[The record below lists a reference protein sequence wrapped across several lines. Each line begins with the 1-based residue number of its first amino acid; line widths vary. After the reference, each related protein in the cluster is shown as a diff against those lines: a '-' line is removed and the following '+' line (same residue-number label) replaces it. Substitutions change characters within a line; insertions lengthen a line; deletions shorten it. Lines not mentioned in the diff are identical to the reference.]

1 MKMTTSLSISKENK
15 YGIIRNL
22 SIRYLMIR
30 EKLNNNY
37 NKNNNAINYIESSHS
52 ERFTYHLISSKD
64 RIELQNFNTPKYMDL
79 YEQCNNL
86 LKDLEIEFNKLK
98 EEQQKRIVPSFNEAE
113 SKLINQNIQLIS
125 DKMTKK
131 LKKCKYL
138 SKELKTLLA
147 NSDIDDNIKINMY
160 QNLLNRLAEKSR
172 EMQINE
178 ELYLKK
184 FQELNAYDES
194 FFSNNQNNIIN
205 TISTNNNINNYDSI
219 ETNQTQN
226 FFSNTAKKLD
236 VGKERN
242 KEIDIMVNTVNELK
256 TIFEE
261 ASNMVIQQGTI
272 LDRIDYNTYQSR
284 HHIRRGNRELE
295 ETHERLKSGC
305 LRRLNQILIIA
316 IFIMSILIIFKNEI
330 NIWQYFTLK
339 KAEFFEN

>member
-1 MKMTTSLSISKENK
+1 MNISVSFSKENK
-15 YGIIRNL
+15 HGIIRNL

-30 EKLNNNY
+30 EKLNINY
-37 NKNNNAINYIESSHS
+37 NKDNYQNNYIETNNN
-52 ERFTYHLISSKD
+52 ERFTSHLISSKD
-64 RIELQNFNTPKYMDL
+64 RIELQNFNSPKYMDL

-86 LKDLEIEFNKLK
+86 LKDLEVEFNKLK
-98 EEQQKRIVPSFNEAE
+98 EEQQKRIVPSFNEAV

-138 SKELKTLLA
+138 SKELKVLLA

-184 FQELNAYDES
+184 FQELNGFDES
-194 FFSNNQNNIIN
+194 FFSTNANNNITN
-205 TISTNNNINNYDSI
+205 TINNINNYDSI

-236 VGKERN
+236 VVKERN
-242 KEIDIMVNTVNELK
+242 KEIDVMVCTVNELK

-261 ASNMVIQQGTI
+261 VSNMVIHQGTI

-284 HHIRRGNRELE
+284 HHLRRGNKELE

-305 LRRLNQILIIA
+305 LRRLNQILIFA
-316 IFIMSILIIFKNEI
+316 IFIMSILIIFK
-330 NIWQYFTLK
+330 
-339 KAEFFEN
+339 FF

>member
-1 MKMTTSLSISKENK
+1 MNISVSFSKENK
-15 YGIIRNL
+15 HGIIRNL

-30 EKLNNNY
+30 EKLNINY
-37 NKNNNAINYIESSHS
+37 NKDNYQNNYIETNNN
-52 ERFTYHLISSKD
+52 ERFTSHLISSKD
-64 RIELQNFNTPKYMDL
+64 RIELQNFNSPKYMDL

-86 LKDLEIEFNKLK
+86 LKDLEVEFNKLK

-138 SKELKTLLA
+138 SKELKVLLA
-147 NSDIDDNIKINMY
+147 NNDIDDNIKINMY

-184 FQELNAYDES
+184 FQELNGFDES
-194 FFSNNQNNIIN
+194 FFSTNANNNITN
-205 TISTNNNINNYDSI
+205 TINNINNYDSI

-236 VGKERN
+236 VVKERN
-242 KEIDIMVNTVNELK
+242 KEIDVMVCTVNELK

-261 ASNMVIQQGTI
+261 VSNMVIHQGTI

-284 HHIRRGNRELE
+284 HHLRRGNKELE

-305 LRRLNQILIIA
+305 LRRLNQILIFA
-316 IFIMSILIIFKNEI
+316 IFIMSILIIFK
-330 NIWQYFTLK
+330 
-339 KAEFFEN
+339 FF

>member
-1 MKMTTSLSISKENK
+1 MNISVSFSKENK
-15 YGIIRNL
+15 HGIIRNL

-30 EKLNNNY
+30 EKLNINY
-37 NKNNNAINYIESSHS
+37 NKDNYQNNYIETNNN
-52 ERFTYHLISSKD
+52 ERFTSHLISSKE
-64 RIELQNFNTPKYMDL
+64 RIELQNFNSPKYMDL

-86 LKDLEIEFNKLK
+86 LKDLEVEFNKLK

-138 SKELKTLLA
+138 SKELKVLLA

-184 FQELNAYDES
+184 FQELNGFDES
-194 FFSNNQNNIIN
+194 FFSTNANNNITN
-205 TISTNNNINNYDSI
+205 TINNINNYDSI

-236 VGKERN
+236 VVKERN
-242 KEIDIMVNTVNELK
+242 KEIDVMVCTVNELK

-261 ASNMVIQQGTI
+261 VSNMVIHQGTI
-272 LDRIDYNTYQSR
+272 LDRIDYNTSQSR
-284 HHIRRGNRELE
+284 HH
-295 ETHERLKSGC
+295 
-305 LRRLNQILIIA
+305 LRR
-316 IFIMSILIIFKNEI
+316 
-330 NIWQYFTLK
+330 
-339 KAEFFEN
+339 

>member
-1 MKMTTSLSISKENK
+1 MNISVSFSKENK
-15 YGIIRNL
+15 HGIIRNL

-30 EKLNNNY
+30 EKLNINY
-37 NKNNNAINYIESSHS
+37 NKDNYQNNYIETNNN
-52 ERFTYHLISSKD
+52 ERFTSHLISSKD
-64 RIELQNFNTPKYMDL
+64 RIELQNFNSPKYMDL

-86 LKDLEIEFNKLK
+86 LKDLEVEFNKLK

-138 SKELKTLLA
+138 SKELKVLLA

-184 FQELNAYDES
+184 FQELNGFDES
-194 FFSNNQNNIIN
+194 FFSTNANNNITN
-205 TISTNNNINNYDSI
+205 TINNINNYDSI

-236 VGKERN
+236 VVKERN
-242 KEIDIMVNTVNELK
+242 KEIDVMVCTVNELK

-261 ASNMVIQQGTI
+261 VSNMIIHQGTI

-284 HHIRRGNRELE
+284 HHLRRGNKELE

-305 LRRLNQILIIA
+305 LRRLNQILIFA
-316 IFIMSILIIFKNEI
+316 IFIMSILIIFK
-330 NIWQYFTLK
+330 
-339 KAEFFEN
+339 FF